1 MPLVPTHYMP
11 ALIPDLAGRDE
22 WSGVLDYLSLADLG
36 RLRCVSSSFSA
47 AITPQMLEQTALAF
61 IRREEG
67 DGVSASALDTFRIHP
82 AAGELAA
89 ARCPATACL
98 ASLHHVRRDAMARGG
113 HGMLRLLPLHPAGMA
128 GMDHRPVVRDGRMAA
143 LGIYDGGSD
152 PGWYSIDIRTDEIR
166 TVRLPAG
173 FSALAPSLHVAR
185 VTIGKHF
192 LVPPCDGWLLAD
204 TTGGLHLY
212 GPACAETIP
221 LPIPGAT
228 AQTMADMSCNG
239 RFVGMVTRGD
249 GEGSRVRCY
258 DRERGRFCVEERIDD
273 SDVCQ
278 LSVSDD
284 GTLFL
289 GAHRQGYV
297 FAPDGDMA
305 VRPYLNGCNGLFRLS
320 VDGRFLMR
328 TAYSGVLGACEGCI
342 MLERRPQGQEILLPR
357 RKATRPGFWSSRPGG
372 IAFSALNAL
381 VAVVYLDGMLQ
392 VFDLQQNDGNG
403 ARVLAET
410 VLPWAGVMSQQ
421 PVICFEGFDRVHVAF
436 WQRTG
441 QAFRLAK
448 FTLEMVGGEA
458 AAARQCMRV

>member
-1 MPLVPTHYMP
+1 MPLAPTHHMP

-22 WSGVLDYLSLADLG
+22 WAGVLDYLSLADLG
-36 RLRCVSSSFSA
+36 RLRCVSASFSV

-67 DGVSASALDTFRIHP
+67 DGVSASTLGAFRIHP

-89 ARCPATACL
+89 ARCPAAACL

-113 HGMLRLLPLHPAGMA
+113 YGMLRLLPRHPAGMD

-143 LGIYDGGSD
+143 PGIYEGGSD
-152 PGWYSIDIRTDEIR
+152 PGWHSIDIRTDEIR
-166 TVRLPAG
+166 TFRLPAG
-173 FSALAPSLHVAR
+173 FRALASSLHVAR
-185 VTIGKHF
+185 ITIGKHF
-192 LVPPCDGWLLAD
+192 LVPPCDGWVLAD

-212 GPACAETIP
+212 GPARAETIP
-221 LPIPGAT
+221 LPISGAT
-228 AQTMADMSCNG
+228 AQTMADLSCNG

-249 GEGSRVRCY
+249 GEDSRVRCY
-258 DRERGRFCVEERIDD
+258 DRERDRLCVEGTIDD
-273 SDVCQ
+273 GDVCQ

-297 FAPDGDMA
+297 FAPDGDMT
-305 VRPYLNGCNGLFRLS
+305 VCPYRNGFNCLFRLS
-320 VDGRFLMR
+320 ADGHFLMR
-328 TAYSGVLGACEGCI
+328 TVYSGGLSAREGYV
-342 MLERRPQGQEILLPR
+342 MLERRSQGQEILLPR
-357 RKATRPGFWSSRPGG
+357 LTATRPGFWSSRPGG

-381 VAVVYLDGMLQ
+381 VAVMYLDGVLQ

-403 ARVLAET
+403 ARVLAEA
-410 VLPWAGVMSQQ
+410 VLPWAGVISPQ

-436 WQRTG
+436 WQRMG
-441 QAFRLAK
+441 PVFRLAK

-458 AAARQCMRV
+458 AASRQGMRI